1 LPRFFIE
8 EPPAGEALIRGEDA
22 RHIGRSLRMK
32 PGEELTLCCGGTD
45 HFCRIISITADE
57 VRCEVL
63 SSERS
68 SAEPRLKL
76 TLFQALPKS
85 DKMELIVQKA
95 VELGA
100 GRIVPV
106 LTSRCVSRPDTAS
119 AAKKCERWQKI
130 ALAAAKQSGRGII
143 PEVGGVISFEECL
156 AAAGEYDRAFFCY
169 EGGGESLAG
178 ADLSDTG
185 TAALIVG
192 PEGGFE
198 PSEAEAARFAGLRLT
213 SLGKRILRC
222 ETAPIAAIAAIMLL
236 SGDL

>member
-1 LPRFFIE
+1 MPRFFIE

-106 LTSRCVSRPDTAS
+106 LTSRCVSRPDAAS
-119 AAKKCERWQKI
+119 RRSRVRRWRSSSQ
-130 ALAAAKQSGRGII
+130 
-143 PEVGGVISFEECL
+143 
-156 AAAGEYDRAFFCY
+156 
-169 EGGGESLAG
+169 
-178 ADLSDTG
+178 
-185 TAALIVG
+185 
-192 PEGGFE
+192 
-198 PSEAEAARFAGLRLT
+198 AARTRSRRQRGACACSRRGW
-213 SLGKRILRC
+213 C
-222 ETAPIAAIAAIMLL
+222 VCAW
-236 SGDL
+236 